1 MKKTF
6 IVMSYYNHLT
16 RDFDTL
22 TDITDYVKAN
32 NIWEPRVG
40 VEFKPREDLAFRAG
54 YLYDKEAGPSKNI
67 TSTAPDITVHYIG
80 FGATKKLKDFKMN
93 ITYELAIGDT
103 RSVGDSAAGLNG
115 DYDLT
120 SHLLAISGS
129 YRF

>member
-1 MKKTF
+1 M
-6 IVMSYYNHLT
+6 
-16 RDFDTL
+16 
-22 TDITDYVKAN
+22 
-32 NIWEPRVG
+32 
-40 VEFKPREDLAFRAG
+40 AFRAG

-67 TSTAPDITVHYIG
+67 TPTAPDITVHYIG

-103 RSVGDSAAGLNG
+103 RSVGDSATGLNG

-129 YRF
+129 YIGFNATAVEDVLKILKLVEGGRRR